1 MKKIKTFLTRNNPNE
16 IKDYHNNNYIM
27 DNDKGTIPEK
37 LEFASE
43 NLNEFFGGG
52 LEPGVITNIYG
63 EAGAAKTSFALEA
76 AKSCINKGKKVI
88 FIDTE
93 GGFSVERFCQ
103 MNKKEKLEMLFL
115 IEPKTFRDQNTAIGS
130 LEKKIEEEKE
140 KIGLIIIDSLVSLY
154 RLELHNGDVQPTN
167 RMLSAQMATLIRI
180 AKDRNIPVI
189 ATNQVYSD
197 FETGNIELVGGDIP
211 KYASKCLVLLEKIEW
226 GKRKMT
232 MIKHRSL
239 PEGKKTTFE
248 IKNEGLVD
256 CKKKLG
262 IF

>member
-1 MKKIKTFLTRNNPNE
+1 MKNPSA
-16 IKDYHNNNYIM
+16 
-27 DNDKGTIPEK
+27 K
-37 LEFASE
+37 LPFASVH
-43 NLNEFFGGG
+43 LTEFFGGG

-76 AKSCINKGKKVI
+76 AKSCINNGKNVI

-103 MNKKEKLEMLFL
+103 MNTKEKLEMIFL
-115 IEPKTFRDQNTAIGS
+115 IEPKNFKEQDKAIES
-130 LEKKIEEEKE
+130 LEKKVKE
-140 KIGLIIIDSLVSLY
+140 QDIGLIIIDSLVSLY
-154 RLELHNGDVQPTN
+154 RLELHNGDAQPTN

-180 AKDRNIPVI
+180 AKEQDIPII

-197 FETGNIELVGGDIP
+197 FETGNLELVGGDIP

-239 PEGKKTTFE
+239 PEGKKTAFE
-248 IKNEGLVD
+248 IKNEGLID
-256 CKKKLG
+256 YKKKLG

>member
-1 MKKIKTFLTRNNPNE
+1 MKNMLKAMTRGKDRNRIKRFSDQYN
-16 IKDYHNNNYIM
+16 DM
-27 DNDKGTIPEK
+27 DNPFKK
-37 LEFASE
+37 LPFASE
-43 NLNEFFGGG
+43 SISEFFGGG

-76 AKSCINKGKKVI
+76 AKSCIEKGKKVI

-103 MNKKEKLEMLFL
+103 MNKKEKLDMMFL
-115 IEPKTFRDQNTAIGS
+115 IEPKTFKEQDTAIS
-130 LEKKIEEEKE
+130 AIEEKLKKE
-140 KIGLIIIDSLVSLY
+140 DIGLIIIDSLVALY
-154 RLELHNGDVQPTN
+154 RLELHNGEAQSVN
-167 RMLSAQMATLIRI
+167 RTLSRQMATLVRL
-180 AKDRNIPVI
+180 AKEHDIPVI

-197 FETGNIELVGGDIP
+197 FETGNLELVGGDIP
-211 KYASKCLVLLEKIEW
+211 KYSSKCLVLLEKQEW

-239 PEGKKTTFE
+239 PEGRQAVFE
-248 IKNEGLVD
+248 IKNEGLTD
-256 CKKKLG
+256 SKKKLG

>member
-1 MKKIKTFLTRNNPNE
+1 MKKMLKLLADSRNPDKIKRFPHQCNN
-16 IKDYHNNNYIM
+16 M
-27 DNDKGTIPEK
+27 DNTSKK
-37 LEFASE
+37 LPFASE
-43 NLNEFFGGG
+43 TINEFFGGG

-76 AKSCINKGKKVI
+76 AKSCIAKGKKVI

-103 MNKKEKLEMLFL
+103 MNEEEKLEMLLL
-115 IEPKTFRDQNTAIGS
+115 IEPKTFKDQDNAVNAIEDT
-130 LEKKIEEEKE
+130 LKKGD
-140 KIGLIIIDSLVSLY
+140 IGLIIIDSLVALY
-154 RLELHNGDVQPTN
+154 RLELHNGEAQSTN
-167 RMLSAQMATLIRI
+167 RTLSRQMATLVKL
-180 AKDRNIPVI
+180 AKEYDIPVI

-197 FETGNIELVGGDIP
+197 FETGNLELVGGDIP
-211 KYASKCLVLLEKIEW
+211 KYSSKCLVLLEKQGW

-239 PEGKKTTFE
+239 PEGRQAVFE

-256 CKKKLG
+256 SRKKLG

>member
-1 MKKIKTFLTRNNPNE
+1 LTKNNPNE

-27 DNDKGTIPEK
+27 PSLYLNTPEK
-37 LEFASE
+37 LTTHTKLAFASE
-43 NLNEFFGGG
+43 NLTEFFGGG

-76 AKSCINKGKKVI
+76 AKSCINNGNKVI

-103 MNKKEKLEMLFL
+103 MNNKEKLEMLFL
-115 IEPKTFRDQNTAIGS
+115 IEPKNFKDQDKAIIS
-130 LEKKIEEEKE
+130 LEEKVKE
-140 KIGLIIIDSLVSLY
+140 HDIGLIIIDSLVSLY
-154 RLELHNGDVQPTN
+154 RLELQNGDIQSTN
-167 RMLSAQMATLIRI
+167 RMLSAQMATLMRI
-180 AKDRNIPVI
+180 AKDKDIPVI

-197 FETGNIELVGGDIP
+197 FETGNLELVGGDIP

-232 MIKHRSL
+232 MIKHRCL
-239 PEGKKTTFE
+239 PEGKKTAFE

-256 CKKKLG
+256 YKKKLG